1 MGLEDL
7 SNDELVRLR
16 RSLPTNSAQYRKVC
30 AEIMRRNE
38 DLDEDL
44 FKDFLGY
51 EMILS

>member
-7 SNDELVRLR
+7 SNDDLISLR
-16 RSLPTNSAQYRKVC
+16 RSLPTNSTQYRKVC
-30 AEIMRRNE
+30 AEIMKRNE
-38 DLDEDL
+38 DLDENL